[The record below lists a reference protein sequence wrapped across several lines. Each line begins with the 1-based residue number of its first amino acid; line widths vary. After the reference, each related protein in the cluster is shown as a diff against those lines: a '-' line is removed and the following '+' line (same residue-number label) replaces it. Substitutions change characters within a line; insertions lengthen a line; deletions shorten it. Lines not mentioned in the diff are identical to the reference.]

1 MAENRMAFNIKR
13 LLARGPEIIEAER
26 VFIREIPLQELGLTV
41 IYILVAGAWCVF
53 SDELLVGAL
62 DLPERSPALESLKGI
77 NFVFATGLV
86 LYLVLRR
93 TFRTRRLA
101 EEARRLSQQRFEA
114 VALAATDAIWDLN
127 FETKVVWWSDG
138 MHKLFG
144 YAPEEVSSK
153 LDWWGE
159 RLHPEDKERVLGAI
173 QEVGARGDGTW
184 SGFYRFRRKDGSY
197 ASVIDRGFILADAA
211 GKPVR
216 IVGGISDVTEQR
228 QAEQALE
235 NSRRQLRALSARLQS
250 VREDERAK
258 VAREIHDELG
268 QVLTAL
274 KINLDWLERKLG
286 VRDNDP
292 SLNPLLDRV
301 VESAEIADSAI
312 SSVQKIASELRPSSL
327 DNLGLA
333 AALEQEAQRFQQRTG
348 IKCQVRLP
356 ETGLELP
363 AGAATAVFRIF
374 QEALTNVARHAQAT
388 EVRAALDSEA
398 DQVILQ
404 VEDNGRGIPPEALTD
419 KKSLGLLGMRERAAV
434 LGGEFAIAS
443 IQPTGTRVALRL
455 PHAANDTKFWAE
467 L

>member
-1 MAENRMAFNIKR
+1 MAFNFKR
-13 LLARGPEIIEAER
+13 LLARGPEIIQAEG
-26 VFIREIPLQELGLTV
+26 VFIREIPLQELGLT
-41 IYILVAGAWCVF
+41 LVYVLAGSVWCVY
-53 SDELLVGAL
+53 SGEVL
-62 DLPERSPALESLKGI
+62 DNVLGLPTHSPALETVKGI
-77 NFVFATGLV
+77 NFVLATSLV

-93 TFRTRRLA
+93 AFRTRRMA

-127 FETKVVWWSDG
+127 LETRIVWWSDG

-144 YAPEEVSSK
+144 YPPEEVSTK
-153 LDWWGE
+153 LEWWLE
-159 RLHPEDKERVLGAI
+159 RLHPEDQERVLESIRALGD
-173 QEVGARGDGTW
+173 RGGRTW
-184 SGFYRFRRKDGSY
+184 SGSYRFRRKDGSY
-197 ASVIDRGFILADAA
+197 ATVIDRGFILRDDA

-216 IVGGISDVTEQR
+216 IVGGISDVTQQR

-250 VREDERAK
+250 VREEERTT

-301 VESAEIADSAI
+301 VESAEIAESAI
-312 SSVQKIASELRPSSL
+312 SSVQKIAAELRPSSL

-333 AALEQEAQRFQQRTG
+333 EALEQEAQRFQQRTG
-348 IKCQVRLP
+348 IACQVKLP
-356 ETGLELP
+356 TNGLDLRAE
-363 AGAATAVFRIF
+363 AATAVFRIF
-374 QEALTNVARHAQAT
+374 QEALTNVVRHAEAT
-388 EVRAALDSEA
+388 EVRVALDSEA
-398 DQVILQ
+398 DQVVLQ
-404 VEDNGRGIPPEALTD
+404 VEDNGRGIRPEALAD

-434 LGGEFAIAS
+434 LGGEVAIAP
-443 IQPTGTRVALRL
+443 IQPSGTRVLLRL
-455 PHAANDTKFWAE
+455 PRAANDTKFWAE

>member
-1 MAENRMAFNIKR
+1 MAINFKR
-13 LLARGPEIIEAER
+13 LLARGPEIIQAER
-26 VFIREIPLQELGLTV
+26 VFIRDIPLQEFGLTL
-41 IYILVAGAWCVF
+41 IYVLVASVWCVY
-53 SDELLVGAL
+53 SDEVFDNILC
-62 DLPERSPALESLKGI
+62 LPMHSPALETLKGI
-77 NFVFATGLV
+77 NFVFATSIV

-93 TFRTRRLA
+93 AFRLRRQS

-127 FETKVVWWSDG
+127 LETRIVWWSDG

-144 YAPEEVSSK
+144 YAPEEVSTK
-153 LDWWGE
+153 LEWWLE
-159 RLHPEDKERVLGAI
+159 RLHPEDKDRVMQAI
-173 QEVGARGDGTW
+173 QGLSERGGRTW
-184 SGFYRFRRKDGSY
+184 SGSYRFRRKDGSY
-197 ASVIDRGFILADAA
+197 ATVIDRGFILDDDA
-211 GKPVR
+211 GKPGR

-235 NSRRQLRALSARLQS
+235 NSHRQLRALSARLQS
-250 VREDERAK
+250 VREEERAK

-286 VRDNDP
+286 VRDTDT

-312 SSVQKIASELRPSSL
+312 SSVQKIASELRPSLL

-333 AALEQEAQRFQQRTG
+333 AALEQEARRFEQRSG
-348 IKCQVRLP
+348 IACRVNLP
-356 ETGLELP
+356 ADSLELP
-363 AGAATAVFRIF
+363 REAATVVFRIF

-388 EVRAALDSEA
+388 QVHAVLQSEA
-398 DQVILQ
+398 EQALLL
-404 VEDNGRGIPPEALTD
+404 VEDNGQGIRPEALTD
-419 KKSLGLLGMRERAAV
+419 ARSLGLLGMRERAAV
-434 LGGEFAIAS
+434 LGGEVSITA
-443 IQPTGTRVALRL
+443 IQPHGTRVTLRL
-455 PHAANDTKFWAE
+455 PRAANAGKFWKE

>member
-1 MAENRMAFNIKR
+1 MPFNFKR

-26 VFIREIPLQELGLTV
+26 VFIREIPIQELGLTMLYV
-41 IYILVAGAWCVF
+41 LVASAWCVF
-53 SDELLVGAL
+53 SNEIFDNLM
-62 DLPERSPALESLKGI
+62 DLPLHAPALETVKGI
-77 NFVFATGLV
+77 NFVFATALV

-101 EEARRLSQQRFEA
+101 EEAQRLSQQRFEA

-127 FETKVVWWSDG
+127 FETKVIWWSEG

-144 YAPEEVSSK
+144 YPPEEVSTK
-153 LDWWGE
+153 VEWWME
-159 RLHPEDKERVLGAI
+159 RLHPEDKERVVGAI
-173 QEVGARGDGTW
+173 REVGARGGRTW
-184 SGFYRFRRKDGSY
+184 SGSYRFRRKDGSY

-211 GKPVR
+211 GKPAR

-228 QAEQALE
+228 KAEQALE

-250 VREDERAK
+250 VREEERTT

-286 VRDNDP
+286 VRDNDL

-312 SSVQKIASELRPSSL
+312 ASVQKIASELRPSSL
-327 DNLGLA
+327 DTLGLT
-333 AALEQEAQRFQQRTG
+333 AALGHEAQRFQQRTG
-348 IKCQVRLP
+348 IVCQVK
-356 ETGLELP
+356 LP
-363 AGAATAVFRIF
+363 ADGLGLPPKAATTIFRIF

-388 EVRAALDSEA
+388 EVQASLESESEE
-398 DQVILQ
+398 VILQ
-404 VEDNGRGIPPEALTD
+404 VQDNGRGIRPEELAD
-419 KKSLGLLGMRERAAV
+419 AKSLGLLGMRERAAV
-434 LGGEFAIAS
+434 LGGEVVIAPR
-443 IQPTGTRVALRL
+443 QPSGTRVTLRL
-455 PHAANDTKFWAE
+455 PRAANETKFWAQ